1 MGGEGA
7 RNIEHR
13 TLKQRKGE
21 AMNHLNLNAGGLA
34 PYEVPGIE
42 GYYTLRIP
50 YAEGIYQVDIR
61 RMPEAATHTHPAQPA
76 AAASRDD
83 AAAIGSRM
91 FIACLAGE
99 GRQEMRGRPVGR
111 RSA

>member
-1 MGGEGA
+1 MTHLGLDA
-7 RNIEHR
+7 R
-13 TLKQRKGE
+13 
-21 AMNHLNLNAGGLA
+21 GLV
-34 PYEVPGIE
+34 PYEVPGLD

-61 RMPEAATHTHPAQPA
+61 RMPDPASHTMPEMPAE
-76 AAASRDD
+76 AASRDD